1 MGTPTLVGVEARLR
15 LEPEGGWGP
24 PADPWEVARAV
35 AADLA
40 AKYGERLRGVIVF
53 GSVARG
59 DNTDESDIDL
69 LVLLDRID
77 NDVAEGDRLSDFA
90 FENIMRLERDIFAM
104 AATEDELA
112 HSGKPLF
119 RNIRR
124 EGIRIA

>member
-1 MGTPTLVGVEARLR
+1 
-15 LEPEGGWGP
+15 
-24 PADPWEVARAV
+24 VARAV

-40 AKYGERLRGVIVF
+40 VKYGERLRGVIVF

-77 NDVAEGDRLSDFA
+77 DDVAERDRLSDVIFD
-90 FENIMRLERDIFAM
+90 NIMRLERDIFAM

-112 HSGKPLF
+112 QSRKPLF
-119 RNIRR
+119 LNIRR
-124 EGIRIA
+124 EGVRIA